1 MVKKFDGHEKYIDK
15 NWIKQVKQ
23 NEIL

>member
-15 NWIKQVKQ
+15 NWTKQVKQ